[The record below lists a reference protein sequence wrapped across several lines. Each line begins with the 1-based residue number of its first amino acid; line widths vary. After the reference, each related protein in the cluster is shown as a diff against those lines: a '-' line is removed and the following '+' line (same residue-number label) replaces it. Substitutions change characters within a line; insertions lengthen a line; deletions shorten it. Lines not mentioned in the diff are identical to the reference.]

1 MDRKKIPKIIILVLI
16 ILLIISVSIL
26 IYFSVRYVNI
36 KKDNDMLSNNIADLN
51 DKIANIDNNYGIN
64 KTELDKKKNEL
75 KDKIEEYELWLEM
88 IEKVK

>member
-36 KKDNDMLSNNIADLN
+36 KKDNDNLINNIADLN
-51 DKIANIDNNYGIN
+51 GKIANIDSNYGIN